1 MSAIVVIVLPL
12 PVNIPSFP
20 SSRKASNITVPV
32 LLMPTSTNPPE
43 NRLVLSAIVVA
54 TLQDAMRSL
63 LPRRGTLHCL
73 RYPTGRFTPTQ

>member
-1 MSAIVVIVLPL
+1 MPMHPNTMLMRPPAMPMHPNTMLM
-12 PVNIPSFP
+12 
-20 SSRKASNITVPV
+20 R
-32 LLMPTSTNPPE
+32 LLTMPTSTNSPE